1 MANGCSKCGTQNA
14 DDAKVCRGC
23 GAALTVGSTDTL
35 AAPPDVRCHACGTF
49 IPASA
54 RFCTQCGAD
63 QSQVTTSP
71 LFQPTQTSDSA
82 FAPSAFLHT
91 PPPPTAK
98 PMGLWI
104 SLGVL
109 AVALIAGGAWWFKS
123 TRANGAGASDTAA
136 APAPVAA
143 PATDVASNPITAPE
157 PASTPTAQPAAAP
170 ASEPASLATPTA
182 AAVEGPASAAAVI
195 ETDAASAAALAK
207 EKDRIARET
216 RTKALR
222 EQRAQ
227 AASQAAARAAEQEAA
242 RRRAEEAGARA
253 APAPPPPAAPAP
265 VAPPQPRTAQE
276 ICAGGN
282 VIVRGICEARECV
295 RNEHADEAL
304 CKRLRAADDRRR
316 QQD

>member
-109 AVALIAGGAWWFKS
+109 AVALMAGGAWWFKS

-143 PATDVASNPITAPE
+143 SATDVASNPVTAPE

-170 ASEPASLATPTA
+170 ASEPAPVATPTA
-182 AAVEGPASAAAVI
+182 AAVEGPASAAAVA
-195 ETDAASAAALAK
+195 TDAASAAALAK

-253 APAPPPPAAPAP
+253 SPAPPPPAAPAP

>member
-91 PPPPTAK
+91 PPPTAK

-143 PATDVASNPITAPE
+143 SATDVASNPVTAPE

-170 ASEPASLATPTA
+170 ASEPAPVATPTA
-182 AAVEGPASAAAVI
+182 AAVEGPASAAAVA
-195 ETDAASAAALAK
+195 TDAASAAALAK

-253 APAPPPPAAPAP
+253 SPAPPPPAAPAP